1 MLKLFETGEEESLLP
16 IVGTMLQFSPSELDR
31 CKEGLHQRRA
41 HQNAALLEAAGEA
54 SANVTSYVSSWL
66 GLGDPNTTK

>member
-16 IVGTMLQFSPSELDR
+16 IVGTILQFSPAELDR
-31 CKEGLHQRRA
+31 CKEGLQHRRA

-66 GLGDPNTTK
+66 GLGDANTTK